1 MMPWS
6 PVSRPVLLAEELMTD
21 LPADCYPSPATPLLT
36 VEEARTAI
44 LAGADPVAGR
54 TERIDCA
61 QSLGRVLA
69 ETIRSGIDV
78 PPHDN
83 SAMDGYA
90 LRADDLGADLRLPIA
105 QRIAAGDSPPPLP
118 LGTAA
123 RIFTGAPIPQG
134 ADTVVIQEECET
146 GADWVRLRRAPQR
159 GGNIRPR
166 GNDIAAG
173 QEVLAAG
180 TRLDPRHLGLLA
192 SIGQREVAV
201 RARLRVAL
209 LTTGSELTE
218 PGEPLAPGRIY
229 NSNRHLLAGLL
240 REQGCELIDPG
251 PVSDTVEATQAALY
265 AAAGAADLI
274 VSTGGVSVGDED
286 HVKAAVAAIGHIAL
300 WRVTMKPGKPLAYG
314 RIGAAHLVG
323 LPGNPVSAYVTA
335 LLFLLPLLR
344 RLQGRDGP
352 PFPEPESARLAHDWP
367 RARPRREFLRVRL
380 VYEPGHLPW
389 AEPAGR
395 QGSDVLTG
403 VARADGLLELP
414 QDSAPERGAVLRYW
428 SFARLQA

>member
-1 MMPWS
+1 
-6 PVSRPVLLAEELMTD
+6 MTD
-21 LPADCYPSPATPLLT
+21 LTTDCYPSPTNGAPLLT
-36 VEEARTAI
+36 VVEARAAI
-44 LAGADPVAGR
+44 LAAADPVAR
-54 TERIDCA
+54 VTQRIVCA
-61 QSLGRVLA
+61 DSLGRVLA
-69 ETIRSGIDV
+69 ESIRSPIDV

-90 LRADDLGADLRLPIA
+90 LRADDLGADWRLPIA
-105 QRIAAGDSPPPLP
+105 QRIAAGESPPPLP
-118 LGTAA
+118 PGTAA
-123 RIFTGAPIPQG
+123 RIFTGAPIPDG
-134 ADTVVIQEECET
+134 ADTVVIQEECEIAS
-146 GADWVRLRRAPQR
+146 GWLRLRRAPQR

-192 SIGQREVAV
+192 SIGHREVSV
-201 RARLRVAL
+201 RPRLRVAL
-209 LTTGSELTE
+209 LTTGAELTE

-229 NSNRHLLAGLL
+229 NSNRHLLAALL

-251 PVSDTVEATQAALY
+251 PVPDTLEATQAALR
-265 AAAGAADLI
+265 AAAATADLI

-286 HVKAAVAAIGHIAL
+286 HVKAAVAACGQIAL
-300 WRVTMKPGKPLAYG
+300 WRVNMKPGKPLLYG
-314 RIGAAHLVG
+314 RIQAAHLIG

-352 PFPEPESARLAHDWP
+352 LFPEPESARLAHDWP
-367 RARPRREFLRVRL
+367 RARPRREFLRARL
-380 VYEPGHLPW
+380 VYEAGQLPW
-389 AEPAGR
+389 AEPAQR

-403 VARADGLLELP
+403 VAHADGLLELP
-414 QDSAPERGAVLRYW
+414 PDATPKRGTIVNYW
-428 SFARLQA
+428 SLARLQA

>member
-1 MMPWS
+1 
-6 PVSRPVLLAEELMTD
+6 MTD
-21 LPADCYPSPATPLLT
+21 LTPDCCTGSTSGPPLLT
-36 VEEARTAI
+36 VEEARAAI
-44 LAGADPVAGR
+44 LADAHPVATG
-54 TERIDCA
+54 TQRIDCD

-69 ETIRSGIDV
+69 ELIRSPIDV

-90 LRADDLGADLRLPIA
+90 LRADDLGPDLRLPIA
-105 QRIAAGDSPPPLP
+105 QRIAAGESPPPLP
-118 LGTAA
+118 PGTAA

-134 ADTVVIQEECET
+134 ADTVVIQEECGT
-146 GADWVRLRRAPQR
+146 GGDWLQLRRAPKH

-173 QEVLAAG
+173 QEVLPAG

-192 SIGQREVAV
+192 SIGYRQVCV
-201 RARLRVAL
+201 RSRLRVAL

-229 NSNRHLLAGLL
+229 NSNRHLLAALL
-240 REQGCELIDPG
+240 AQQGCELIAPG
-251 PVSDTVEATQAALY
+251 PVPDTVDATQTALR
-265 AAAGAADLI
+265 AAAASADLI
-274 VSTGGVSVGDED
+274 VSTGGVSVGNED

-300 WRVTMKPGKPLAYG
+300 WRVNMKPGKPLAYG
-314 RIGAAHLVG
+314 RIAAAHFVG

-344 RLQGRDGP
+344 RMQGRDVP
-352 PFPEPESARLAHDWP
+352 WFPEAEYARLRQDWP

-380 VYEPGHLPW
+380 AYEAGQLPW
-389 AEPAGR
+389 AEPDDR

-414 QDSAPERGAVLRYW
+414 EDRVSERGATLRYW
-428 SFARLQA
+428 SFQRLLA